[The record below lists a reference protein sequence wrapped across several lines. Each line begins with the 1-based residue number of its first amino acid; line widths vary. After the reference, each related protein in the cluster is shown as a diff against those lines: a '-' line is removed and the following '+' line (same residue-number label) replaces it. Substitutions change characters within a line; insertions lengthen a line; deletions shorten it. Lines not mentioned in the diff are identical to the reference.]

1 MIEQDIVPVLP
12 EFSGRKSE
20 THAPD
25 IFLKFLLKKGTL
37 FRTVLVAL
45 VLLNGSAQSLQA
57 RHKCYKV
64 PAPPGIM
71 GIFSSTTLI
80 PSGSTMA
87 AARSS
92 ETSGCDTGH
101 PSENFYKPKKQRVA
115 LFLKDNLLQVREE
128 SAQGQGLHLDA
139 LAQLAGCSFGQAE
152 FGRIIQNNYSQVF
165 GIDIFTQNAEN
176 SKNILKLTTERI
188 LGLMTDS
195 PLLSSSCES
204 G

>member
-92 ETSGCDTGH
+92 ETSGCESGH
-101 PSENFYKPKKQRVA
+101 PSENFYKPKNKRVA

-139 LAQLAGCSFGQAE
+139 LAQLAGCSFGHAE

-204 G
+204 S

>member
-1 MIEQDIVPVLP
+1 MIERDIVTVLP
-12 EFSGRKSE
+12 DFVGSKSE
-20 THAPD
+20 NHAPY
-25 IFLKFLLKKGTL
+25 IFRKFFLKKGTL
-37 FRTVLVAL
+37 FRTVLAAL

-92 ETSGCDTGH
+92 GTSGCESGH
-101 PSENFYKPKKQRVA
+101 PSENFYKPKNKRVA
-115 LFLKDNLLQVREE
+115 FFLKDNLLQVREE
-128 SAQGQGLHLDA
+128 SAQGQGQHLDA
-139 LAQLAGCSFGQAE
+139 LAQLAGCSFGYAE
-152 FGRIIQNNYSQVF
+152 FGRLIHNNYSQVF
-165 GIDIFTQNAEN
+165 GTDIFSQNEEN
-176 SKNILKLTTERI
+176 SKNISKRTTER
-188 LGLMTDS
+188 LLSLMADS
-195 PLLSSSCES
+195 PFLASSCDS